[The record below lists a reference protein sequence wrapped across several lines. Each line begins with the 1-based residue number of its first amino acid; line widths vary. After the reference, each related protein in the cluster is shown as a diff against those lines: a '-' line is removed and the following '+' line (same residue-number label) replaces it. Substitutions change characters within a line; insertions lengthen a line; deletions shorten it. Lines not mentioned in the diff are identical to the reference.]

1 MASHKILIVD
11 DKIKIGEVLR
21 DILRTEDYD
30 VVIADSGERGLEIFR
45 TENPDFILTDLIMKE
60 LSGVDFIREVRKA
73 DTVVPIIILTA
84 FGTISSAVEA
94 MKAGADDYLT
104 KPLNYD
110 LLKLKIRKILDEKS
124 IEKENIA
131 LKGNL
136 KKKWGLNNIIGQSP
150 VMEKMF
156 NLILSVAPTDS
167 SVLIQGESGTGK
179 ELIARSLHS
188 CSPRVG
194 YPFVVVDC
202 SAIPESLME
211 SELFG
216 YEKGAFTGAAARKQ
230 GRIEEAQSGTLFLDE
245 IGDIPL
251 SCQAKLLRVI
261 QEHQFIRIGGS
272 SQIHVDFRLIA
283 ATNKNLKKEVS
294 KGRFRSDL
302 FYRLNVISI
311 ESPPLKARK
320 EDIPLLADS
329 FLLSICQENNL
340 PPKAISKDIL
350 SVLMNYNWPGNV
362 RELRNSIH
370 RLAILDTLPAEI
382 TDAASNRTGSPSSET
397 GTLFEREKRLV
408 ESTLNQSEG
417 NISKTA
423 EILGIGRK
431 ALYNRIKKYGIT
443 VP

>member
-1 MASHKILIVD
+1 M
-11 DKIKIGEVLR
+11 
-21 DILRTEDYD
+21 
-30 VVIADSGERGLEIFR
+30 
-45 TENPDFILTDLIMKE
+45 
-60 LSGVDFIREVRKA
+60 
-73 DTVVPIIILTA
+73 
-84 FGTISSAVEA
+84 
-94 MKAGADDYLT
+94 
-104 KPLNYD
+104 
-110 LLKLKIRKILDEKS
+110 
-124 IEKENIA
+124 
-131 LKGNL
+131 
-136 KKKWGLNNIIGQSP
+136 
-150 VMEKMF
+150 
-156 NLILSVAPTDS
+156 
-167 SVLIQGESGTGK
+167 
-179 ELIARSLHS
+179 
-188 CSPRVG
+188 
-194 YPFVVVDC
+194 
-202 SAIPESLME
+202 
-211 SELFG
+211 
-216 YEKGAFTGAAARKQ
+216 
-230 GRIEEAQSGTLFLDE
+230 
-245 IGDIPL
+245 
-251 SCQAKLLRVI
+251 
-261 QEHQFIRIGGS
+261 
-272 SQIHVDFRLIA
+272 DFRLIA

-320 EDIPLLADS
+320 DDIPLLADS

-408 ESTLNQSEG
+408 ESTLNQLEG